1 MATFSNTPRPA
12 YVYEAATDQ
21 WIPVG
26 FGPHTHAVTDVTNAF
41 NTTTVTAKGDLVVA
55 AGSNSVTK
63 LAVGSN
69 GDTLVP
75 DSSTTTGLRWQNN
88 FAVGKNKLINGDFGV
103 WQRGTS
109 FSNATGL
116 GYTADRWFLS
126 WSGTSTVAV
135 SRQAFTAGT
144 APVAGYESAY
154 FLRFARTAGS
164 ATDYFLQRIEDART
178 FAGQTVTFSFWAKAS
193 AATTISEVYC
203 AQSMGTGGS
212 GGQGAG
218 NFSGISITTSW
229 ARYSATFVMPSI
241 AGATVGTNSFV
252 EAVFKFGSAMGNIT
266 VDLWGMQLEAGS
278 VPTAFQTASGS
289 IGGELALCQR
299 YYYRR
304 GAQSAIY
311 AYFATGDANSATE
324 AKIFIQY
331 PVEMRVGPTL
341 TPINTT
347 SFAIQAG
354 SIFQGVTSMT
364 GDMVTTW
371 SYGLRVGVG
380 SGLTDGR
387 ACRLL
392 SNNSTATALEFNA
405 EL

>member
-41 NTTTVTAKGDLVVA
+41 NTTTVTTKGDLVVA
-55 AGSNSVTK
+55 AGSNNITR
-63 LAVGSN
+63 LAAGTN

-75 DSSTTTGLRWQNN
+75 DSSTATGLRWQGSMAAGRN
-88 FAVGKNKLINGDFGV
+88 AVINGGFDI
-103 WQRGTS
+103 WQRGTTFTNPS
-109 FSNATGL
+109 SNTYGP
-116 GYTADRWFLS
+116 DRWTIGDNSGCVYTRQSTDAPTGIQYFL
-126 WSGTSTVAV
+126 
-135 SRQAFTAGT
+135 RAFRTAGT
-144 APVAGYESAY
+144 TSTSNINVVQSIDTINSIPLAGK
-154 FLRFARTAGS
+154 
-164 ATDYFLQRIEDART
+164 
-178 FAGQTVTFSFWAKAS
+178 TVTLSMYLRKGANGPSNLNIALVWGTNTDGSLWAGGGNGGTIAGAS
-193 AATTISEVYC
+193 QV
-203 AQSMGTGGS
+203 
-212 GGQGAG
+212 
-218 NFSGISITTSW
+218 ITTSW
-229 ARYSATFVMPSI
+229 ARYSYT
-241 AGATVGTNSFV
+241 ATVPSNATQLFVWAYYSATGTAPAN
-252 EAVFKFGSAMGNIT
+252 EYYDIT
-266 VDLWGMQLEAGS
+266 GVQLEVGS
-278 VPTAFQTASGS
+278 VATNFSRAGGS

-354 SIFQGVTSMT
+354 SVFQSVTSMT